1 MKIDLFEA
9 HLIQVHIFLIFE
21 VDYKHT
27 FNTIRHTSFLYNYAV
42 HNLNWIMT

>member
-9 HLIQVHIFLIFE
+9 HLIQVNIFLNILLIFE

-27 FNTIRHTSFLYNYAV
+27 FNITRHTSFFK
-42 HNLNWIMT
+42 